1 MCDNIANCF
10 NHWGI
15 ANRMNIIIN
24 FKRLLLTIL
33 FILIAFTV
41 GSCVWIE
48 GQYVVPILMYHSIS
62 SADTKPIFVIGRPDK
77 VKLRLNIVSPKS
89 FDKQM
94 AYLKNNGYQ
103 VISLDDFVEG
113 NRVGKKF
120 AHKTVVITFD
130 DGYVDNYTNAFP
142 VLKKYHLSAAIFLIT
157 DFVGQNPNMLNW
169 EQVKEMSQ
177 YGITFGS
184 HTRHHAYIPS
194 QSKEQMKD
202 EIVGSKHVIEEHLG
216 KPVYY
221 FAYPCGGFTEQAKT
235 ITALAGYKAAL
246 STNRGTDRYNIDLYE
261 LSRIHMNN
269 WDNEF
274 TFWSK
279 LSGFYDL
286 FRQLRP
292 SH

>member
-1 MCDNIANCF
+1 
-10 NHWGI
+10 
-15 ANRMNIIIN
+15 MNI
-24 FKRLLLTIL
+24 KRLLVAISFVLS
-33 FILIAFTV
+33 IAFI
-41 GSCVWIE
+41 GFYIWLQS
-48 GQYVVPILMYHSIS
+48 QYVVPILMYHSIS
-62 SADTKPIFVIGRPDK
+62 SADTKPILVIGRPDK

-103 VISLDDFVEG
+103 VIPLDDFVEG
-113 NRVGKKF
+113 NKMGRRF
-120 AHKTVVITFD
+120 PHKTVVITFD

-142 VLKKYHLSAAIFLIT
+142 ILKQYHLPATIFLIT
-157 DFVGQNPNMLNW
+157 DFVGQKTDMLNW

-177 YGITFGS
+177 YDITFGS

-194 QSKEQMKD
+194 LSKEHMKD
-202 EIVGSKHVIEEHLG
+202 EIIGSKHVIEDHLG
-216 KPVYY
+216 KAVDY
-221 FAYPCGGFTEQAKT
+221 FAYPCGGFNEQAKAVA
-235 ITALAGYKAAL
+235 ALAGYKAAL

-261 LSRIHMNN
+261 LSRIHVNN

-286 FRQLRP
+286 FRHLRP